1 MNAGLAQF
9 RSGKPPSPQHA
20 VMHHD
25 SPAYPR
31 SHRQAHQAGHAAPGA
46 HLPFRISHAVGVI
59 IQHDGEAQGLLHHLF
74 HRNFPI
80 PDPHIGKL
88 VKHSPLV
95 ITPSRHSHAHHTGGG
110 ELSAQGAGGRNHG
123 INDCLRAF
131 EHGSRIRSPAVT
143 PILMLV
149 PPKSTAKAQGSEK
162 LIVHT
167 YATHSPEST

>member
-46 HLPFRISHAVGVI
+46 KLPFRISHAVGVI

-131 EHGSRIRSPAVT
+131 EHGSRDAVGRRQNT
-143 PILMLV
+143 IPRRYAHFDARAAEING
-149 PPKSTAKAQGSEK
+149 QG
-162 LIVHT
+162 T
-167 YATHSPEST
+167 GF